1 MLFVGIS
8 VSDDILDCFKKE
20 RESLSGDQR
29 ERESKKGRE
38 RVRERERVKKYRVQV

>member
-38 RVRERERVKKYRVQV
+38 RESKRERVKKYRVQV